1 MIPCLFTFPELL
13 VTGCIPGRPASAST
27 HCETLVSTHLMQ
39 GLHRAEKLA
48 KRVLTAD
55 TLLCKMQQS
64 VLEKRFVSKDNP
76 EACRTDTVTRLT
88 DEFKTAGKSRV

>member
-1 MIPCLFTFPELL
+1 MIPCLFTFSELL

-27 HCETLVSTHLMQ
+27 HCETLVSTQLMQ

-55 TLLCKMQQS
+55 TLLCKNTTVS
-64 VLEKRFVSKDNP
+64 LGKTEKAEFCKKIR
-76 EACRTDTVTRLT
+76 RTVERGTN
-88 DEFKTAGKSRV
+88 DEQLIRRDHQE

>member
-1 MIPCLFTFPELL
+1 MIPCLFPFPELL

-27 HCETLVSTHLMQ
+27 HCETLVSTQLMQ

-55 TLLCKMQQS
+55 TLLCKMPQKQ
-64 VLEKRFVSKDNP
+64 FVSKDNP

>member
-27 HCETLVSTHLMQ
+27 HCETLVSTKLMQ

-55 TLLCKMQQS
+55 TLLCKMPQKQ
-64 VLEKRFVSKDNP
+64 FVSKDNP

-88 DEFKTAGKSRV
+88 DEFILISS

>member
-27 HCETLVSTHLMQ
+27 HYENLVSTHLMQ
-39 GLHRAEKLA
+39 GPHRAEKLA

-55 TLLCKMQQS
+55 TLLCKMPQS
-64 VLEKRFVSKDNP
+64 VLGNLFISE
-76 EACRTDTVTRLT
+76 
-88 DEFKTAGKSRV
+88 KSRGAQNRHFSLND

>member
-27 HCETLVSTHLMQ
+27 HCETLVSTQLMQ

-55 TLLCKMQQS
+55 TLLCKNAT
-64 VLEKRFVSKDNP
+64 VS
-76 EACRTDTVTRLT
+76 L
-88 DEFKTAGKSRV
+88 GKAVCVQR

>member
-27 HCETLVSTHLMQ
+27 HCETLVSTQLMQ
-39 GLHRAEKLA
+39 GLHRAEKPGPGE
-48 KRVLTAD
+48 KRV
-55 TLLCKMQQS
+55 S
-64 VLEKRFVSKDNP
+64 VQNNNLSGDNP

>member
-27 HCETLVSTHLMQ
+27 HCETLVSTQLMQ

-55 TLLCKMQQS
+55 TLLCKMPQKQ
-64 VLEKRFVSKDNP
+64 FVSKDNP

>member
-1 MIPCLFTFPELL
+1 
-13 VTGCIPGRPASAST
+13 
-27 HCETLVSTHLMQ
+27 MQ

-55 TLLCKMQQS
+55 TLLCKMPQKQ
-64 VLEKRFVSKDNP
+64 FVSKDNP

>member
-13 VTGCIPGRPASAST
+13 VTGCIPGRPAPAST
-27 HCETLVSTHLMQ
+27 HCETLVSTQLMQ

-55 TLLCKMQQS
+55 TLLCKMPQKQ
-64 VLEKRFVSKDNP
+64 FVSKDNP
-76 EACRTDTVTRLT
+76 EACRTDTVT
-88 DEFKTAGKSRV
+88 

>member
-27 HCETLVSTHLMQ
+27 HCETLFSTQLMQ

-55 TLLCKMQQS
+55 TLLCKIPQS
-64 VLEKRFVSKDNP
+64 ILEKRFVSKDNP

>member
-27 HCETLVSTHLMQ
+27 HCETLFSTQLMQ

-55 TLLCKMQQS
+55 TLLCKMPQKQ
-64 VLEKRFVSKDNP
+64 FVSKDNP

-88 DEFKTAGKSRV
+88 DEFKAAGKSRV

>member
-1 MIPCLFTFPELL
+1 MIPCLFSFPELL

-27 HCETLVSTHLMQ
+27 HCENLVSTQLMQ

-55 TLLCKMQQS
+55 TLLCKNTTVS
-64 VLEKRFVSKDNP
+64 LGKAEKAELKKRNSKN
-76 EACRTDTVTRLT
+76 CRKGN
-88 DEFKTAGKSRV
+88 E